1 MRCRGIPHFKR
12 NAVPLV
18 LIRVRPAKPVQAG
31 EPSFAVP
38 LSGLSEKRGKA
49 LGSEAPEPSQE

>member
-1 MRCRGIPHFKR
+1 MLPAD
-12 NAVPLV
+12 AVLLV
-18 LIRVRPAKPVQAG
+18 LIRMGPAKPVQAN

-49 LGSEAPEPSQE
+49 LGNKAPEPVQR

>member
-49 LGSEAPEPSQE
+49 L